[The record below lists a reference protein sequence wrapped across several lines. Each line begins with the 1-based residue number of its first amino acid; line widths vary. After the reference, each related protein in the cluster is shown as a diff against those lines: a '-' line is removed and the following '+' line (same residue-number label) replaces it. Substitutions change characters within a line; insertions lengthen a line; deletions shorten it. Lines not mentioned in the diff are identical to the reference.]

1 MRVLGSLSLVLP
13 VVCLAPSPTFGGIVH
28 EEQPQRN
35 TMKGSNF
42 RRPRGGVQRTARTV
56 DPDNDVTRMMGGVTH
71 SISVSLDRLGA
82 KAWSG
87 QSETGSASSRSAA
100 ESEMTTSLVL
110 SHDTHGEGKEKPA

>member
-13 VVCLAPSPTFGGIVH
+13 PVVCLAPPSPTFGGIVH
-28 EEQPQRN
+28 EEHPQRN

-71 SISVSLDRLGA
+71 SIFRFS
-82 KAWSG
+82 
-87 QSETGSASSRSAA
+87 GSARG
-100 ESEMTTSLVL
+100 ESVVW
-110 SHDTHGEGKEKPA
+110 AI